1 LLSYLYLVCCSY
13 PSFHVLDVGGG
24 GMSSR
29 VLDVI
34 RCPKLFNKIINKISQ
49 ISQYQPK
56 SNLPSTR
63 GATLCCS
70 GLRPVERSGFAWNKP
85 HIVCRFAD
93 TRSGLRNTGQQPPTL
108 QIFAIQT
115 RIILQ
120 TLPRVR

>member
-1 LLSYLYLVCCSY
+1 
-13 PSFHVLDVGGG
+13 
-24 GMSSR
+24 MSSH

-34 RCPKLFNKIINKISQ
+34 RCPNLFNKIINKITQ
-49 ISQYQPK
+49 IGQYQPK
-56 SNLPSTR
+56 SNLPSMR

-70 GLRPVERSGFAWNKP
+70 GLRPVERLGFAWNIP